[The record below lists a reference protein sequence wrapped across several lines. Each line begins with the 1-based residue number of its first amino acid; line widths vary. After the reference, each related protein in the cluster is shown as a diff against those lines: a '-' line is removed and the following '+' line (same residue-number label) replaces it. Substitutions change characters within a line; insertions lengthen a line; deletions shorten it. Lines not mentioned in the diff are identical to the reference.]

1 MDDIIGF
8 LIFVGI
14 VAVSII
20 GKIKSER
27 KTAEERNQQPSP
39 PLTLD
44 ELPET
49 TRRMLYGEGDI
60 IVATPR
66 QTAPRPEPSV
76 PRPAP
81 PPPVPAR
88 QIVVER
94 PRPVMAPQ
102 APRVPPVRT
111 AAPPR
116 QQPAASHQQL
126 QRPQQQRRYPAQS
139 PPAPARPQPQPS
151 RPPGREQPVAA
162 RSNARPSGSV
172 RSSRAPGREKLVQT
186 LQCRSGLAQAVLL
199 REILGPPRAFDL

>member
-27 KTAEERNQQPSP
+27 KAAEERKQQPSP

-76 PRPAP
+76 PRPAA

-102 APRVPPVRT
+102 PPRVPPART

-116 QQPAASHQQL
+116 QQPAASQQQL

-139 PPAPARPQPQPS
+139 PPAPARPQPQHS
-151 RPPGREQPVAA
+151 RAPGREQPVAA
-162 RSNARPSGSV
+162 RSEVHPAKSARSP
-172 RSSRAPGREKLVQT
+172 RTPGQEKLIQA
-186 LQCRSGLAQAVLL
+186 LRCRSGLTQAVLL

>member
-27 KTAEERNQQPSP
+27 KAAEERKQQPSP

-76 PRPAP
+76 PRPAAP

-102 APRVPPVRT
+102 PPRVPPVRT
-111 AAPPR
+111 ATPPR
-116 QQPAASHQQL
+116 QQL
-126 QRPQQQRRYPAQS
+126 QRPQQQRRFPVQA
-139 PPAPARPQPQPS
+139 PPAPARPHPQPS
-151 RPPGREQPVAA
+151 RAPGREQPVAA
-162 RSNARPSGSV
+162 RSEVHPAKSA
-172 RSSRAPGREKLVQT
+172 RSSRAPGREKLIQA
-186 LQCRSGLAQAVLL
+186 LHCRSGLTQAVLL